1 MDMSRAERI
10 LLERDRAAEAAKKRE
25 EKRQEEPDPE
35 EDPPKE
41 QPEAEPEPRKRQVKN
56 RKETQVPTSHTFL
69 ARSFNER
76 RGGWEEAVRV
86 KKVLFREPPHY
97 TKRRPNRTSG
107 EVRSTWAV
115 NTAEH

>member
-56 RKETQVPTSHTFL
+56 RKKKHPTSHTFL
-69 ARSFNER
+69 ARSFNEI

-97 TKRRPNRTSG
+97 TKRRPVRTSG